1 MNLPNIFWNIQ
12 KNYYLWSSMNITDFI
27 SYLNGSDEYIHHIY
41 SKGGCYRFHI
51 LLSKMYKNC
60 VPYISANKNHII
72 TKYRGK
78 FYDIYGEVDNQDG
91 FTKLREDELPMVNK
105 WSFRKN
111 NYLTL
116 GDCPNCDEPLI
127 YKS

>member
-1 MNLPNIFWNIQ
+1 
-12 KNYYLWSSMNITDFI
+12 MNITDFI

-51 LLSKMYKNC
+51 LLCKMYKGC
-60 VPYISANKNHII
+60 VPYISQHKNHII

-105 WSFRKN
+105 WSFRKHN
-111 NYLTL
+111 LLKLT
-116 GDCPNCDEPLI
+116 DCPYCDEPLI
-127 YKS
+127 YKQ